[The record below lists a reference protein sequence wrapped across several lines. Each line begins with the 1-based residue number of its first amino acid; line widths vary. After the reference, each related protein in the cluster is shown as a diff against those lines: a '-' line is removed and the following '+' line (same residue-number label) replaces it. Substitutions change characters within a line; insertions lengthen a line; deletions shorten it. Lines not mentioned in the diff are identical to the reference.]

1 MASEQEVG
9 NIVYTVQIDVAKLIS
24 EQQKVNDRLD
34 KMNSQFEKT
43 GKTVDNTSKSFASL
57 TKIAGA
63 LTAALSVSAVAQYAD
78 AWTSLN
84 NKLANS
90 VRAGESLV
98 GVTERVFNITQAT
111 RSSLDATASLYAR
124 LERATREYGTS
135 AGDLAKLTTIINQGF
150 VVSGATAQEAENAII
165 QLSQGLASGALR
177 GEEFNSV
184 NEQGNRLIVALADSL
199 GVTTG
204 EMRSL
209 AAQGKL
215 TTDVVVNGLLSQG
228 NKIGSEFAQ
237 TTTTISQAL
246 QVAGNNITKFFGES
260 SSVKT
265 GVSIFNDVVITLSQN
280 IDVLS
285 GALTIAAGVMGS
297 RYVGALYLATKAKV
311 TDAAATINQ
320 QVQEYKAAKAVM
332 ASAQAEIANAQAIKA
347 SEQAKARAL
356 ATQSAVN
363 RQLGLNVSYQQE
375 YAVIQSKI
383 IAADNAE
390 AAAKTRLAAATTQA
404 SVATRT
410 YASAVSL
417 AKGALGLVGG
427 PAGAAM
433 LAGAAIFYYYQQAQ
447 QAKQESIAFADSLDA
462 VISKMKEMNST
473 QLGAEIAKAEISIIN
488 QKDAIV
494 DLQAEMDNLQQKK
507 AFIEQAANIRGA
519 ESVAEDYA
527 SIQRDIDIQAGK
539 VDAAETK
546 LSQTISKTGILR
558 AQLNGTLQ
566 SGIELLKRDGEE
578 AGIAAGMM
586 NHLGNSLDFA
596 SRAKDKFNSSSI
608 QIPVSKE
615 ADKFNSQLEQQNELL
630 SITDKRLRAVTKA
643 RMEAESRGGNVNQV
657 NTAGEL
663 AGKQYDLEKAE
674 SERGQTTKN
683 TAKAES
689 QAEQAEKKRVKTL
702 QALSNEIEVAALK
715 SKGLNREAAQLAAV
729 QELGTGAT
737 QAQIQQAK
745 QQAGQIF
752 DIQQQAADKKAAI
765 DADSAAKAKQQ
776 RDLDNAQ
783 LDRQLK
789 AGDVTF
795 EQSQQRR
802 AQIAADYSK
811 AIADT
816 NAKKAVS
823 PEAANRAQVD
833 PVTELANQNAEKL
846 ALMQT
851 YYQQEQA
858 ALVAARAANK
868 LTDDQYQQA
877 KLATDAQYLALM
889 NAQNAQYEKQRTD
902 ALWSILSQQGLGYDM
917 LTNAVDAF
925 AGNASN
931 ALTGLL
937 TGTMSAQD
945 ALRSLGN
952 TILNTVVNSLVQVGV
967 EALKNFIIT
976 QTLGAA
982 AQAAN
987 ATAAIAGASAA
998 LAAWTPAAIAASI
1011 ATGGVASGTGLTA
1024 YQSAQTAGLAM
1035 SVMGARK
1042 NGGPVS
1048 AGSMYRVGEGGAP
1061 ELLQSGGKNYMIPGD
1076 GGKVISNA
1084 DLQTGGSGGVIV
1096 YNNIQNYT
1104 SATVDSQ
1111 ATVNDDGS
1119 VNIQTIVA
1127 DISNGGPISQS
1138 ISRYH
1143 QAPRR
1148 AIQ

>member
-9 NIVYTVQIDVAKLIS
+9 NIVYTVQMDVAKLIS

-311 TDAAATINQ
+311 TDAAATVNQ

-375 YAVIQSKI
+375 YAAIQSKI

-519 ESVAEDYA
+519 EAVAEDYA
-527 SIQRDIDIQAGK
+527 SVQRDIDIQAGK

-630 SITDKRLRAVTKA
+630 SITDKKLRAVTKA

-702 QALSNEIEVAALK
+702 QDLSNEIEVAALK

-729 QELGTGAT
+729 QELGAGAT
-737 QAQIQQAK
+737 QAQIQQAQ

-811 AIADT
+811 AIAD
-816 NAKKAVS
+816 ASSQAVVT
-823 PEAANRAQVD
+823 PQQQLAGQVD
-833 PVTELANQNAEKL
+833 PVQQLANENAQKL
-846 ALMQT
+846 ALIKEYTAQRVIT
-851 YYQQEQA
+851 EEQG
-858 ALVAARAANK
+858 
-868 LTDDQYQQA
+868 
-877 KLATDAQYLALM
+877 LALM
-889 NAQNAQYEKQRTD
+889 NAANTEYEAQRT
-902 ALWSILSQQGLGYDM
+902 AAQWQLLSQQGLGYDM
-917 LTNAVDAF
+917 LTSAVDAF

-931 ALTGLL
+931 AITGLL
-937 TGTMSAQD
+937 TGTMSVSD
-945 ALRSLGN
+945 AMRSLGN
-952 TILNTVVNSLVQVGV
+952 TILNSVINSLVQVGV
-967 EALKNFIIT
+967 EALKNFIVGQT
-976 QTLGAA
+976 MGTAATAASVGQAAVVASAWAPAAAMTSLATLGANSVPA
-982 AQAAN
+982 A
-987 ATAAIAGASAA
+987 AAITSTVGLSSGLA
-998 LAAWTPAAIAASI
+998 LA
-1011 ATGGVASGTGLTA
+1011 G
-1024 YQSAQTAGLAM
+1024 M
-1035 SVMGARK
+1035 RK

-1048 AGSMYRVGEGGAP
+1048 AGSMYRVGEGGEP

-1076 GGKVISNA
+1076 GGKVISNS
-1084 DLQTGGSGGVIV
+1084 DLQTSGGS
-1096 YNNIQNYT
+1096 NIQVSVVFNDNT
-1104 SATVDSQ
+1104 SGSHAYDAQASQDGNNLTIQAFIMDMDNKGPMLSAIARNTTATPRAS
-1111 ATVNDDGS
+1111 
-1119 VNIQTIVA
+1119 
-1127 DISNGGPISQS
+1127 GG
-1138 ISRYH
+1138 
-1143 QAPRR
+1143 
-1148 AIQ
+1148 

>member
-9 NIVYTVQIDVAKLIS
+9 NIVYTVQMDVAKLIS

-34 KMNSQFEKT
+34 KMNGQFEKT

-311 TDAAATINQ
+311 TDAAATVNQ

-404 SVATRT
+404 SVATRS
-410 YASAVSL
+410 YASAMSL
-417 AKGALGLVGG
+417 AKGALGLIGG
-427 PAGAAM
+427 PAGFAM

-447 QAKQESIAFADSLDA
+447 QAKQESIAFADSLES

-473 QLGAEIAKAEISIIN
+473 QLAAEIAKAETSIIN

-527 SIQRDIDIQAGK
+527 SVQRDIDIQAGK

-608 QIPVSKE
+608 KIPVSKE

-702 QALSNEIEVAALK
+702 QDLSNEIEVAALK

-729 QELGTGAT
+729 QELGAGAT
-737 QAQIQQAK
+737 QAQIQQAQ

-811 AIADT
+811 AIA
-816 NAKKAVS
+816 NASSQAVVT
-823 PEAANRAQVD
+823 PQQQLAGQVD
-833 PVTELANQNAEKL
+833 PVQQLANENAQKL
-846 ALMQT
+846 ALIKEYTAQRVIT
-851 YYQQEQA
+851 EEQG
-858 ALVAARAANK
+858 
-868 LTDDQYQQA
+868 
-877 KLATDAQYLALM
+877 LALM
-889 NAQNAQYEKQRTD
+889 NAANTEYEAQRT
-902 ALWSILSQQGLGYDM
+902 AAQWQLLSQQGLGYDM
-917 LTNAVDAF
+917 LTSAVDAF

-931 ALTGLL
+931 AITGLL
-937 TGTMSAQD
+937 TGTMSVSD
-945 ALRSLGN
+945 AMRSLGS
-952 TILNTVVNSLVQVGV
+952 TILNSVINSLVQVGV
-967 EALKNFIIT
+967 EALKNFIVGQT
-976 QTLGAA
+976 MGTAATAASVGQAAVVASAWAPAAAMTSLATLGANSVPA
-982 AQAAN
+982 A
-987 ATAAIAGASAA
+987 AAITSTVGLSSGLA
-998 LAAWTPAAIAASI
+998 LA
-1011 ATGGVASGTGLTA
+1011 G
-1024 YQSAQTAGLAM
+1024 M
-1035 SVMGARK
+1035 RK

-1084 DLQTGGSGGVIV
+1084 DLQTGGSGGIIV

-1111 ATVNDDGS
+1111 ATVNEDGS

>member
-9 NIVYTVQIDVAKLIS
+9 NIVYTVQLDVAKLIS

-135 AGDLAKLTTIINQGF
+135 AGDLSKLTTIINQGF

-311 TDAAATINQ
+311 TDAAATVNQ

-375 YAVIQSKI
+375 YAAIQSKI

-494 DLQAEMDNLQQKK
+494 ELQAEMDNLQQKK

-519 ESVAEDYA
+519 EAVAEDYA
-527 SIQRDIDIQAGK
+527 SVQRDIDIQAGK

-630 SITDKRLRAVTKA
+630 SITDKRLRTVTKA
-643 RMEAESRGGNVNQV
+643 RMEAESRGGNANQV

-702 QALSNEIEVAALK
+702 QDLSNEIEVAALK

-729 QELGTGAT
+729 QELGAGAT

-811 AIADT
+811 AIAD
-816 NAKKAVS
+816 ASSQAVVT
-823 PEAANRAQVD
+823 PQQQLAGQVD
-833 PVTELANQNAEKL
+833 PVQQLANENAQKL
-846 ALMQT
+846 ALIKEYTAQRVIT
-851 YYQQEQA
+851 EEQG
-858 ALVAARAANK
+858 
-868 LTDDQYQQA
+868 
-877 KLATDAQYLALM
+877 LALM
-889 NAQNAQYEKQRTD
+889 NAANTEYEAQRT
-902 ALWSILSQQGLGYDM
+902 AAQWQLLSQQGLGYDM
-917 LTNAVDAF
+917 LTSAVDAF

-931 ALTGLL
+931 AITGLL
-937 TGTMSAQD
+937 TGTMSVSD
-945 ALRSLGN
+945 AMRSLGS
-952 TILNTVVNSLVQVGV
+952 TILNSVINSLVQVGV
-967 EALKNFIIT
+967 EALKNFIIGQT
-976 QTLGAA
+976 MGTAATAASVGQAAVVASAWAPAAAMTSLATLGANSVPA
-982 AQAAN
+982 A
-987 ATAAIAGASAA
+987 AAITSTVGLSSGLA
-998 LAAWTPAAIAASI
+998 LA
-1011 ATGGVASGTGLTA
+1011 G
-1024 YQSAQTAGLAM
+1024 M
-1035 SVMGARK
+1035 RK

>member
-9 NIVYTVQIDVAKLIS
+9 NIVYTVQLDVAKLIS

-135 AGDLAKLTTIINQGF
+135 AGDLSKLTTIINQGF

-265 GVSIFNDVVITLSQN
+265 GVSIFNDVVITLGQN

-311 TDAAATINQ
+311 TDAAATVNQ

-375 YAVIQSKI
+375 YAAIQSKI

-494 DLQAEMDNLQQKK
+494 ELQAEMDNLQQKK

-519 ESVAEDYA
+519 EAVAEDYA
-527 SIQRDIDIQAGK
+527 SVQRDIDIQAGK

-630 SITDKRLRAVTKA
+630 SITDKRLRTVTKA
-643 RMEAESRGGNVNQV
+643 RMEAESRGGNANQV

-702 QALSNEIEVAALK
+702 QDLSNEIEVAALK

-729 QELGTGAT
+729 QELGAGAT

-752 DIQQQAADKKAAI
+752 DIQQQTADKKAAI

-811 AIADT
+811 AIAD
-816 NAKKAVS
+816 ASSQAVVT
-823 PEAANRAQVD
+823 PQQQLAGQVD
-833 PVTELANQNAEKL
+833 PVQQLANENAQKL
-846 ALMQT
+846 ALIKEYTAQRVIT
-851 YYQQEQA
+851 EEQG
-858 ALVAARAANK
+858 
-868 LTDDQYQQA
+868 
-877 KLATDAQYLALM
+877 LALM
-889 NAQNAQYEKQRTD
+889 NAANTEYEAQRT
-902 ALWSILSQQGLGYDM
+902 AAQWQLLSQQGLGYDM
-917 LTNAVDAF
+917 LTSAVDAF

-931 ALTGLL
+931 AITGLL
-937 TGTMSAQD
+937 TGTMSVSD
-945 ALRSLGN
+945 AMRSLGS
-952 TILNTVVNSLVQVGV
+952 TILNSVINSLVQVGV
-967 EALKNFIIT
+967 EALKNFIIGQT
-976 QTLGAA
+976 MGTAATAASVGQAAVVASAWAPAAAMTSLATLGANSVPA
-982 AQAAN
+982 A
-987 ATAAIAGASAA
+987 AAITSTVGLSSGLA
-998 LAAWTPAAIAASI
+998 LA
-1011 ATGGVASGTGLTA
+1011 G
-1024 YQSAQTAGLAM
+1024 M
-1035 SVMGARK
+1035 RK

>member
-9 NIVYTVQIDVAKLIS
+9 NIVYTVQLDVAKLIS

-135 AGDLAKLTTIINQGF
+135 AGDLSKLTTIINQGF

-265 GVSIFNDVVITLSQN
+265 GVSIFNDVVITLGQN

-375 YAVIQSKI
+375 YAAIQSKI

-519 ESVAEDYA
+519 EAVAEDYA
-527 SIQRDIDIQAGK
+527 SVQRDIDIQAGK

-608 QIPVSKE
+608 QIALSKE

-657 NTAGEL
+657 NTAGDL

-674 SERGQTTKN
+674 SERGQTAKN

-702 QALSNEIEVAALK
+702 QDLSNEIEVAALK

-729 QELGTGAT
+729 QELGAGAT

-811 AIADT
+811 AIAD
-816 NAKKAVS
+816 ASSQAVVT
-823 PEAANRAQVD
+823 PQQQLAGQVD
-833 PVTELANQNAEKL
+833 PVQLLANENAQKL
-846 ALMQT
+846 ALIKEYTAQRVIT
-851 YYQQEQA
+851 EEQG
-858 ALVAARAANK
+858 
-868 LTDDQYQQA
+868 
-877 KLATDAQYLALM
+877 LALM
-889 NAQNAQYEKQRTD
+889 NAANTEYEAQRT
-902 ALWSILSQQGLGYDM
+902 AAQWQLLSQQGLGYDM
-917 LTNAVDAF
+917 LTSAVDAF

-931 ALTGLL
+931 AITGLL
-937 TGTMSAQD
+937 TGTMSVSD
-945 ALRSLGN
+945 AMRSLGS
-952 TILNTVVNSLVQVGV
+952 TILNSVINSLVQVGV
-967 EALKNFIIT
+967 EALKNFIIGQAMGT
-976 QTLGAA
+976 AASAASVGQAAVVASAWAPAAAMTSLATLGANSVPA
-982 AQAAN
+982 A
-987 ATAAIAGASAA
+987 AAITSTVGLSSGLA
-998 LAAWTPAAIAASI
+998 LA
-1011 ATGGVASGTGLTA
+1011 G
-1024 YQSAQTAGLAM
+1024 M
-1035 SVMGARK
+1035 RK

-1076 GGKVISNA
+1076 GGKVISNS

>member
-9 NIVYTVQIDVAKLIS
+9 NIVYTVQLDVAKLIS

-135 AGDLAKLTTIINQGF
+135 AGDLSKLTTIINQGF

-265 GVSIFNDVVITLSQN
+265 GVSIFNDVVITLGQN

-375 YAVIQSKI
+375 YAAIQSKI

-519 ESVAEDYA
+519 EAVAEDYA
-527 SIQRDIDIQAGK
+527 SVQRDIDIQAGK

-608 QIPVSKE
+608 QIALSKE

-657 NTAGEL
+657 NTAGDL

-674 SERGQTTKN
+674 SERGQTAKN

-702 QALSNEIEVAALK
+702 QDLSNEIEVAALK

-729 QELGTGAT
+729 QELGAGAT

-752 DIQQQAADKKAAI
+752 DIQQQTADKKAAI

-811 AIADT
+811 AIAD
-816 NAKKAVS
+816 ASSQAVVT
-823 PEAANRAQVD
+823 PQQQLAGQVD
-833 PVTELANQNAEKL
+833 PVQQLANENAQKL
-846 ALMQT
+846 ALIKEYTAQRVIT
-851 YYQQEQA
+851 EEQG
-858 ALVAARAANK
+858 
-868 LTDDQYQQA
+868 
-877 KLATDAQYLALM
+877 LALM
-889 NAQNAQYEKQRTD
+889 NAANTEYEAQRT
-902 ALWSILSQQGLGYDM
+902 AAQWQLLSQQGLGYDM
-917 LTNAVDAF
+917 LTSAVDAF

-931 ALTGLL
+931 AITGLL
-937 TGTMSAQD
+937 TGTMSVSD
-945 ALRSLGN
+945 AMRSLGS
-952 TILNTVVNSLVQVGV
+952 TILNSVINSLVQVGV
-967 EALKNFIIT
+967 EALKNFIIGQAMGT
-976 QTLGAA
+976 AASAASVGQAAVVASAWAPAAAMTSLATLGANSVPA
-982 AQAAN
+982 A
-987 ATAAIAGASAA
+987 AAITSTVGLSSGLA
-998 LAAWTPAAIAASI
+998 LA
-1011 ATGGVASGTGLTA
+1011 G
-1024 YQSAQTAGLAM
+1024 M
-1035 SVMGARK
+1035 RK

-1076 GGKVISNA
+1076 GGKVISNS

>member
-9 NIVYTVQIDVAKLIS
+9 NIVYTVQLDVAKLIS

-135 AGDLAKLTTIINQGF
+135 AGDLSKLTTIINQGF

-265 GVSIFNDVVITLSQN
+265 GVSIFNDVVITLGQN

-375 YAVIQSKI
+375 YAAIQSKI

-494 DLQAEMDNLQQKK
+494 ELQAEMDNLQQKK

-519 ESVAEDYA
+519 EAVAEDYA
-527 SIQRDIDIQAGK
+527 SVQRDIDIQAGK

-608 QIPVSKE
+608 QIALSKE

-657 NTAGEL
+657 NTAGDL

-674 SERGQTTKN
+674 SERGQTAKN

-702 QALSNEIEVAALK
+702 QDLSNEIEVAALK

-729 QELGTGAT
+729 QELGAGAT

-811 AIADT
+811 AIAD
-816 NAKKAVS
+816 ASSQAVVT
-823 PEAANRAQVD
+823 PQQQLAGQVD
-833 PVTELANQNAEKL
+833 PVQQLANENAQKL
-846 ALMQT
+846 ALIKEYTAQRVIT
-851 YYQQEQA
+851 EEQG
-858 ALVAARAANK
+858 
-868 LTDDQYQQA
+868 
-877 KLATDAQYLALM
+877 LALM
-889 NAQNAQYEKQRTD
+889 NAANTEYEAQRT
-902 ALWSILSQQGLGYDM
+902 AAQWQLLSQQGLGYDM
-917 LTNAVDAF
+917 LTSAVDAF

-931 ALTGLL
+931 AITGLL
-937 TGTMSAQD
+937 TGTMSVSD
-945 ALRSLGN
+945 AMRSLGS
-952 TILNTVVNSLVQVGV
+952 TILNSVINSLVQVGV
-967 EALKNFIIT
+967 EALKNFIIGQAMGT
-976 QTLGAA
+976 AASAASVGQAAVVASAWAPAAAMTSLATLGANSVPA
-982 AQAAN
+982 A
-987 ATAAIAGASAA
+987 AAITSTVGLSSGLA
-998 LAAWTPAAIAASI
+998 LA
-1011 ATGGVASGTGLTA
+1011 G
-1024 YQSAQTAGLAM
+1024 M
-1035 SVMGARK
+1035 RK

-1076 GGKVISNA
+1076 GGKVISNS

>member
-9 NIVYTVQIDVAKLIS
+9 NIVYTVQMDVAKLIS

-135 AGDLAKLTTIINQGF
+135 AGDLSKLTTIINQGF

-265 GVSIFNDVVITLSQN
+265 GVSIFNDVVITLGQN

-311 TDAAATINQ
+311 TDAAATVNQ

-375 YAVIQSKI
+375 YAAIQSKI

-519 ESVAEDYA
+519 EAVAEDYA
-527 SIQRDIDIQAGK
+527 SVQRDIDIQAGK

-630 SITDKRLRAVTKA
+630 SITDKRLRTVTKA
-643 RMEAESRGGNVNQV
+643 RMEAESRGGNANQV

-702 QALSNEIEVAALK
+702 QDLSNEIEVAALK

-729 QELGTGAT
+729 QELGAGAT

-811 AIADT
+811 AIAD
-816 NAKKAVS
+816 ASSQAVVT
-823 PEAANRAQVD
+823 PQQQLAGQVD
-833 PVTELANQNAEKL
+833 PVQQLANENAQKL
-846 ALMQT
+846 ALIKEYTAQRVIT
-851 YYQQEQA
+851 EEQG
-858 ALVAARAANK
+858 
-868 LTDDQYQQA
+868 
-877 KLATDAQYLALM
+877 LALM
-889 NAQNAQYEKQRTD
+889 NAANTEYEAQRT
-902 ALWSILSQQGLGYDM
+902 AAQWQLLSQQGLGYDM
-917 LTNAVDAF
+917 LTSAVDAF

-931 ALTGLL
+931 AITGLL
-937 TGTMSAQD
+937 TGTMSVSD
-945 ALRSLGN
+945 AMRSLGS
-952 TILNTVVNSLVQVGV
+952 TILNSVINSLVQVGV
-967 EALKNFIIT
+967 EALKNFIIGQT
-976 QTLGAA
+976 MGTAATAASVGQAAVVASAWAPAAAMTSLATLGANSVPA
-982 AQAAN
+982 A
-987 ATAAIAGASAA
+987 AAITSTVGLSSGLA
-998 LAAWTPAAIAASI
+998 LA
-1011 ATGGVASGTGLTA
+1011 G
-1024 YQSAQTAGLAM
+1024 M
-1035 SVMGARK
+1035 RK

>member
-9 NIVYTVQIDVAKLIS
+9 NIVYTVQMDVAKLIS

-34 KMNSQFEKT
+34 KMSSQFEKT

-311 TDAAATINQ
+311 TDAAATVNQ

-356 ATQSAVN
+356 ATQSAIN

-375 YAVIQSKI
+375 YAAIQSKI

-507 AFIEQAANIRGA
+507 TFIEQAANIRGA
-519 ESVAEDYA
+519 EAVAEDYA
-527 SIQRDIDIQAGK
+527 SVQRDIDIQAGK

-657 NTAGEL
+657 NTAGDL

-702 QALSNEIEVAALK
+702 QDLSNEIEVAALK

-729 QELGTGAT
+729 QELGAGAT
-737 QAQIQQAK
+737 QAQIQQAQ

-811 AIADT
+811 AIA
-816 NAKKAVS
+816 NASSQAVVT
-823 PEAANRAQVD
+823 PQQQLAGQVD
-833 PVTELANQNAEKL
+833 PVQQLANENAQKL
-846 ALMQT
+846 ALIKEYTAQRVIT
-851 YYQQEQA
+851 EEQG
-858 ALVAARAANK
+858 
-868 LTDDQYQQA
+868 
-877 KLATDAQYLALM
+877 LALM
-889 NAQNAQYEKQRTD
+889 NAANTEYEAQRT
-902 ALWSILSQQGLGYDM
+902 AAQWQLLSQQGLGYDM
-917 LTNAVDAF
+917 LTSAVDAF

-931 ALTGLL
+931 AITGLL
-937 TGTMSAQD
+937 TGTMSVSD
-945 ALRSLGN
+945 AMRSLGS
-952 TILNTVVNSLVQVGV
+952 TILNSVINSLVQVGV
-967 EALKNFIIT
+967 EALKNFIIGQT
-976 QTLGAA
+976 MGTAATAASVGQAAVVASAWAPAAAMTSLATLGANSVPA
-982 AQAAN
+982 A
-987 ATAAIAGASAA
+987 AAITSTVGLSSGLA
-998 LAAWTPAAIAASI
+998 LA
-1011 ATGGVASGTGLTA
+1011 G
-1024 YQSAQTAGLAM
+1024 M
-1035 SVMGARK
+1035 RK

-1076 GGKVISNA
+1076 GGKVISNS
-1084 DLQTGGSGGVIV
+1084 DLQTSGGS
-1096 YNNIQNYT
+1096 NIQVSVVFNDNT
-1104 SATVDSQ
+1104 SGSHAYDAQASQDGNNLTIQAFIMDMDNKGPMLSAIARNTTATPRAS
-1111 ATVNDDGS
+1111 
-1119 VNIQTIVA
+1119 
-1127 DISNGGPISQS
+1127 GG
-1138 ISRYH
+1138 
-1143 QAPRR
+1143 
-1148 AIQ
+1148 

>member
-9 NIVYTVQIDVAKLIS
+9 NIVYTVQMDVAKLIS

-199 GVTTG
+199 GFTTG

-311 TDAAATINQ
+311 TDAAATVNQ

-375 YAVIQSKI
+375 YAAIQSKI

-417 AKGALGLVGG
+417 AKGTLGLVGG

-519 ESVAEDYA
+519 EAVAEDYA
-527 SIQRDIDIQAGK
+527 SVQRDIDIQAGK

-630 SITDKRLRAVTKA
+630 SITDKKLRAVTKA

-702 QALSNEIEVAALK
+702 QDLSNEIEVAALK

-729 QELGTGAT
+729 QELGAGAT
-737 QAQIQQAK
+737 QAQIQQAQ

-811 AIADT
+811 AIAD
-816 NAKKAVS
+816 ASSQAVVT
-823 PEAANRAQVD
+823 PQQQLAGQVD
-833 PVTELANQNAEKL
+833 PVQQLANENAQKL
-846 ALMQT
+846 ALIKEYTAQRVIT
-851 YYQQEQA
+851 EEQG
-858 ALVAARAANK
+858 
-868 LTDDQYQQA
+868 
-877 KLATDAQYLALM
+877 LALM
-889 NAQNAQYEKQRTD
+889 NAANTEYEAQRT
-902 ALWSILSQQGLGYDM
+902 AAQWQLLSQQGLGYDM
-917 LTNAVDAF
+917 LTSAVDAF

-931 ALTGLL
+931 AITGLL
-937 TGTMSAQD
+937 TGTMSVSD
-945 ALRSLGN
+945 AMRSLGN
-952 TILNTVVNSLVQVGV
+952 TILNSVINSLVQVGV
-967 EALKNFIIT
+967 EALKNFIVGQT
-976 QTLGAA
+976 MGTAATAASVGQAAVVASAWAPAAAMTSLATLGANSVPA
-982 AQAAN
+982 A
-987 ATAAIAGASAA
+987 AAITSTVGLSSGLA
-998 LAAWTPAAIAASI
+998 LA
-1011 ATGGVASGTGLTA
+1011 G
-1024 YQSAQTAGLAM
+1024 M
-1035 SVMGARK
+1035 RK

-1084 DLQTGGSGGVIV
+1084 DLQTGGGGNIQVSVVFNDYTSGSHSFDAQTSQDGNNLTIQAFITDMDQKGPMLSAIARNTTATPRASGG
-1096 YNNIQNYT
+1096 
-1104 SATVDSQ
+1104 
-1111 ATVNDDGS
+1111 
-1119 VNIQTIVA
+1119 
-1127 DISNGGPISQS
+1127 
-1138 ISRYH
+1138 
-1143 QAPRR
+1143 
-1148 AIQ
+1148 

>member
-9 NIVYTVQIDVAKLIS
+9 NIVYTVQMDVAKLIS

-297 RYVGALYLATKAKV
+297 RYVGALYLATRAKV
-311 TDAAATINQ
+311 TDAAATVNQ

-375 YAVIQSKI
+375 YAAIQSKI

-519 ESVAEDYA
+519 EAVAEDYA
-527 SIQRDIDIQAGK
+527 SVQRDIDIQAGK

-558 AQLNGTLQ
+558 AQLNGKLQ

-630 SITDKRLRAVTKA
+630 SITNKRLRAVTKA

-663 AGKQYDLEKAE
+663 AGKQYNLEKAE

-702 QALSNEIEVAALK
+702 QDLSNEIEVAALK

-729 QELGTGAT
+729 QELGAGAT
-737 QAQIQQAK
+737 QAQIQQAQ

-811 AIADT
+811 AIA
-816 NAKKAVS
+816 NASSQAVVT
-823 PEAANRAQVD
+823 PQQQLAGQVD
-833 PVTELANQNAEKL
+833 PVQQLANENAQKL
-846 ALMQT
+846 ALIKEYTAQRVIT
-851 YYQQEQA
+851 EEQG
-858 ALVAARAANK
+858 
-868 LTDDQYQQA
+868 
-877 KLATDAQYLALM
+877 LALM
-889 NAQNAQYEKQRTD
+889 NAANTEYEAQRT
-902 ALWSILSQQGLGYDM
+902 AAQWQLLSQQGLGYDM
-917 LTNAVDAF
+917 LTSAVDAF

-931 ALTGLL
+931 AITGLL
-937 TGTMSAQD
+937 TGTMSVSD
-945 ALRSLGN
+945 AMRSLGS
-952 TILNTVVNSLVQVGV
+952 TILNSVINSLVQVGV
-967 EALKNFIIT
+967 EALKNFIIGQT
-976 QTLGAA
+976 MGTAASAASVGQAAVVASAWAPAAAMTSLATLGANSVPA
-982 AQAAN
+982 A
-987 ATAAIAGASAA
+987 AAITSTVGLSSGLA
-998 LAAWTPAAIAASI
+998 LA
-1011 ATGGVASGTGLTA
+1011 G
-1024 YQSAQTAGLAM
+1024 M
-1035 SVMGARK
+1035 RK

-1048 AGSMYRVGEGGAP
+1048 AGSMYRVGEGGEP

-1084 DLQTGGSGGVIV
+1084 DLQTGGGG
-1096 YNNIQNYT
+1096 NIQVSVVFNDYT
-1104 SATVDSQ
+1104 SGSHSFDAQTSQDGNNLTIQAFVMDMDNKGPMQQAITRNTTATSR
-1111 ATVNDDGS
+1111 AT
-1119 VNIQTIVA
+1119 
-1127 DISNGGPISQS
+1127 GG
-1138 ISRYH
+1138 
-1143 QAPRR
+1143 
-1148 AIQ
+1148 

>member
-9 NIVYTVQIDVAKLIS
+9 NIVYTVQMDVAKLIS

-297 RYVGALYLATKAKV
+297 RYVGALYLATRAKV
-311 TDAAATINQ
+311 TDAAATVNQ

-332 ASAQAEIANAQAIKA
+332 ASAQAEIANAQVIKA

-375 YAVIQSKI
+375 YAAIQSKI

-404 SVATRT
+404 SVATRS
-410 YASAVSL
+410 YASAMSL
-417 AKGALGLVGG
+417 AKGALGLIGG
-427 PAGAAM
+427 PAGFAM

-519 ESVAEDYA
+519 EAVAEDYA
-527 SIQRDIDIQAGK
+527 SVQRDIDIQAGK

-630 SITDKRLRAVTKA
+630 SITNKRLRAVTKA

-702 QALSNEIEVAALK
+702 QDLSNEIEVAALK

-729 QELGTGAT
+729 QELGAGAT

-802 AQIAADYSK
+802 AQITADYSK
-811 AIADT
+811 AIAD
-816 NAKKAVS
+816 ASSQAVVT
-823 PEAANRAQVD
+823 PQQQLAGQVD
-833 PVTELANQNAEKL
+833 PVQQLANENAQKL
-846 ALMQT
+846 ALIKEYTAQRVIT
-851 YYQQEQA
+851 EEQG
-858 ALVAARAANK
+858 
-868 LTDDQYQQA
+868 
-877 KLATDAQYLALM
+877 LALM
-889 NAQNAQYEKQRTD
+889 NAANTEYEAQRT
-902 ALWSILSQQGLGYDM
+902 AAQWQLLSQQGLGYDM
-917 LTNAVDAF
+917 LTSAVDAF

-931 ALTGLL
+931 AITGLL
-937 TGTMSAQD
+937 TGTMSVSD
-945 ALRSLGN
+945 AMRSLGS
-952 TILNTVVNSLVQVGV
+952 TILNSVINSLVQVGV
-967 EALKNFIIT
+967 EALKNFIIGQT
-976 QTLGAA
+976 MGTAASAASVGQAAVVASAWAPAAAMTSLATLGANSVPA
-982 AQAAN
+982 A
-987 ATAAIAGASAA
+987 AAITSTVGLSSGLA
-998 LAAWTPAAIAASI
+998 LA
-1011 ATGGVASGTGLTA
+1011 G
-1024 YQSAQTAGLAM
+1024 M
-1035 SVMGARK
+1035 RK

-1084 DLQTGGSGGVIV
+1084 DLQTGGGG
-1096 YNNIQNYT
+1096 NIQVSVVFNDYT
-1104 SATVDSQ
+1104 SGSHAYDAQTSQDGNNLTIQAFVMDMDNKGPMHSAITRNTTANSRAT
-1111 ATVNDDGS
+1111 
-1119 VNIQTIVA
+1119 
-1127 DISNGGPISQS
+1127 GG
-1138 ISRYH
+1138 
-1143 QAPRR
+1143 
-1148 AIQ
+1148 

>member
-9 NIVYTVQIDVAKLIS
+9 NIVYTVQMDVAKLIS

-90 VRAGESLV
+90 VRAGENLV

-311 TDAAATINQ
+311 TDAAATVNQ

-375 YAVIQSKI
+375 YAAIQSKI

-519 ESVAEDYA
+519 EAVAEDYA
-527 SIQRDIDIQAGK
+527 SVQRDIDIQAGK

-630 SITDKRLRAVTKA
+630 SITNKRLRAVTKA

-702 QALSNEIEVAALK
+702 QDLSNEIEVAALK

-729 QELGTGAT
+729 QELGAGAT

-795 EQSQQRR
+795 QQSQQRR

-811 AIADT
+811 AIADASSQSVVT
-816 NAKKAVS
+816 PQQQLAG
-823 PEAANRAQVD
+823 QVD
-833 PVTELANQNAEKL
+833 PVQQLANENAQKL
-846 ALMQT
+846 ALIKEYTAQRVIT
-851 YYQQEQA
+851 EEQG
-858 ALVAARAANK
+858 
-868 LTDDQYQQA
+868 
-877 KLATDAQYLALM
+877 LALM
-889 NAQNAQYEKQRTD
+889 NAANTEYEAQRT
-902 ALWSILSQQGLGYDM
+902 AAQWQLLSQQGLGYDM
-917 LTNAVDAF
+917 LTSAVDAF

-931 ALTGLL
+931 AITGLL
-937 TGTMSAQD
+937 TGTMSVSD
-945 ALRSLGN
+945 AMRSLGS
-952 TILNTVVNSLVQVGV
+952 TILNSVINSLVQVGV
-967 EALKNFIIT
+967 EALKNFIVGQT
-976 QTLGAA
+976 MGTAATAASVGQAAVVASAWAPAAAMTSLATLGANSVPA
-982 AQAAN
+982 A
-987 ATAAIAGASAA
+987 AAITSTVGLSSGLA
-998 LAAWTPAAIAASI
+998 LA
-1011 ATGGVASGTGLTA
+1011 G
-1024 YQSAQTAGLAM
+1024 M
-1035 SVMGARK
+1035 RK

-1061 ELLQSGGKNYMIPGD
+1061 ELLQSGGKNYMIPGE

-1084 DLQTGGSGGVIV
+1084 DLQTGGGGNIQVSVVFNDYTSGSHSFDAQTSQDGNNLTIQAFITDMDQKGPMLSAIARNTTATPRASGG
-1096 YNNIQNYT
+1096 
-1104 SATVDSQ
+1104 
-1111 ATVNDDGS
+1111 
-1119 VNIQTIVA
+1119 
-1127 DISNGGPISQS
+1127 
-1138 ISRYH
+1138 
-1143 QAPRR
+1143 
-1148 AIQ
+1148 

>member
-9 NIVYTVQIDVAKLIS
+9 NIVYTVQMDVAKLIS

-90 VRAGESLV
+90 VRAGENLV

-311 TDAAATINQ
+311 TDAAATVNQ

-375 YAVIQSKI
+375 YAAIQSKI

-417 AKGALGLVGG
+417 VKGVLGLIGG
-427 PAGAAM
+427 PAGFAM

-447 QAKQESIAFADSLDA
+447 QAKQESIAFADSLDS

-473 QLGAEIAKAEISIIN
+473 QLAAEIAKAETSIIN

-657 NTAGEL
+657 NTAGDL

-702 QALSNEIEVAALK
+702 QDLSNEIEVAALK

-729 QELGTGAT
+729 QELGAGAT
-737 QAQIQQAK
+737 QAQIQQAQ

-811 AIADT
+811 AIAD
-816 NAKKAVS
+816 ASSQAVVT
-823 PEAANRAQVD
+823 PQQQLAGQVD
-833 PVTELANQNAEKL
+833 PVQQLANENAQKL
-846 ALMQT
+846 ALIKEYTAQRVIT
-851 YYQQEQA
+851 EEQG
-858 ALVAARAANK
+858 
-868 LTDDQYQQA
+868 
-877 KLATDAQYLALM
+877 LALM
-889 NAQNAQYEKQRTD
+889 NAANTEYEAQRT
-902 ALWSILSQQGLGYDM
+902 AAQWQLLSQQGLGYDM
-917 LTNAVDAF
+917 LTSAVDAF

-931 ALTGLL
+931 AITGLL
-937 TGTMSAQD
+937 TGTMSVSD
-945 ALRSLGN
+945 AMRSLGS
-952 TILNTVVNSLVQVGV
+952 TILNSVINSLVQVGV
-967 EALKNFIIT
+967 EALKNFIVGQT
-976 QTLGAA
+976 MGTAATAASVGQAAVVASAWAPAAAMTSLATLGANSVPA
-982 AQAAN
+982 A
-987 ATAAIAGASAA
+987 AAITSTVGLSSGLA
-998 LAAWTPAAIAASI
+998 LA
-1011 ATGGVASGTGLTA
+1011 G
-1024 YQSAQTAGLAM
+1024 M
-1035 SVMGARK
+1035 RK

-1048 AGSMYRVGEGGAP
+1048 AGSMYRVGEGGEP

-1084 DLQTGGSGGVIV
+1084 DLQTSGGS
-1096 YNNIQNYT
+1096 NIQVSVVFNDNT
-1104 SATVDSQ
+1104 SGSHAYDAQASQDGNNLTIQAFIMDMDNKGPMLSAIARNTTATPRAS
-1111 ATVNDDGS
+1111 
-1119 VNIQTIVA
+1119 
-1127 DISNGGPISQS
+1127 GG
-1138 ISRYH
+1138 
-1143 QAPRR
+1143 
-1148 AIQ
+1148 

>member
-9 NIVYTVQIDVAKLIS
+9 NIVYTVQMDVAKLIS

-285 GALTIAAGVMGS
+285 GALIIAAGVMGS

-311 TDAAATINQ
+311 TDAAATVNQ

-375 YAVIQSKI
+375 YAAIQSKI

-404 SVATRT
+404 SVATRS
-410 YASAVSL
+410 YASAMSL
-417 AKGALGLVGG
+417 AKGALGLIGG
-427 PAGAAM
+427 PAGFAM

-447 QAKQESIAFADSLDA
+447 QAKQESIAFADSLDS

-657 NTAGEL
+657 NTAGDL

-702 QALSNEIEVAALK
+702 QDLSNEIEVAALK

-729 QELGTGAT
+729 QELGAGAT

-811 AIADT
+811 AIAD
-816 NAKKAVS
+816 ASSQAVVT
-823 PEAANRAQVD
+823 PQQQLAGQVD
-833 PVTELANQNAEKL
+833 PVQQLANENAQKL
-846 ALMQT
+846 ALIKEYTAQRVIT
-851 YYQQEQA
+851 EEQG
-858 ALVAARAANK
+858 
-868 LTDDQYQQA
+868 
-877 KLATDAQYLALM
+877 LALM
-889 NAQNAQYEKQRTD
+889 NAANTEYEAQRT
-902 ALWSILSQQGLGYDM
+902 AAQWQLLSQQGLGYDM
-917 LTNAVDAF
+917 LTSAVDAF

-931 ALTGLL
+931 AITGLL
-937 TGTMSAQD
+937 TGTMSVSD
-945 ALRSLGN
+945 AMRSLGS
-952 TILNTVVNSLVQVGV
+952 TILNSVINSLVQVGV
-967 EALKNFIIT
+967 EALKNFIIG
-976 QTLGAA
+976 QTMGAA
-982 AQAAN
+982 AVAAGVGQA
-987 ATAAIAGASAA
+987 AA
-998 LAAWTPAAIAASI
+998 LASAWAAPAALASLASFGANAAPAAAGITSTMGIA
-1011 ATGGVASGTGLTA
+1011 
-1024 YQSAQTAGLAM
+1024 QGLALA
-1035 SVMGARK
+1035 GARK

-1084 DLQTGGSGGVIV
+1084 DLQTSGGG
-1096 YNNIQNYT
+1096 NIQVSVVFNDYT
-1104 SATVDSQ
+1104 SGSHSYDAQTSQDGNSLTIQAFILDMDQKGPMQQAITRNTTATSR
-1111 ATVNDDGS
+1111 AT
-1119 VNIQTIVA
+1119 
-1127 DISNGGPISQS
+1127 GG
-1138 ISRYH
+1138 
-1143 QAPRR
+1143 
-1148 AIQ
+1148 

>member
-9 NIVYTVQIDVAKLIS
+9 NIVYTVQMDVAKLIS

-204 EMRSL
+204 EMRGL

-311 TDAAATINQ
+311 TDAAATVNQ

-375 YAVIQSKI
+375 YAAIQSKI

-689 QAEQAEKKRVKTL
+689 QAEQAEKRRVKTL
-702 QALSNEIEVAALK
+702 QDLSNEIEVAALK

-729 QELGTGAT
+729 QELGAGAT
-737 QAQIQQAK
+737 QAQIQQAQ

-752 DIQQQAADKKAAI
+752 DIQQQAADKKASQ

-811 AIADT
+811 AIA
-816 NAKKAVS
+816 NASSQAVVT
-823 PEAANRAQVD
+823 PQQQLAGQVD
-833 PVTELANQNAEKL
+833 PVQQLANENAQKL
-846 ALMQT
+846 ALIKEYTAQRVIT
-851 YYQQEQA
+851 EEQG
-858 ALVAARAANK
+858 
-868 LTDDQYQQA
+868 
-877 KLATDAQYLALM
+877 LALM
-889 NAQNAQYEKQRTD
+889 NAANTEYEAQRT
-902 ALWSILSQQGLGYDM
+902 AAQWQLLSQQGLGYDM
-917 LTNAVDAF
+917 LTSAVDAF

-931 ALTGLL
+931 AITGLL
-937 TGTMSAQD
+937 TGTMSVSD
-945 ALRSLGN
+945 AMRSLGS
-952 TILNTVVNSLVQVGV
+952 TILNSVINSLVQVGV
-967 EALKNFIIT
+967 EALKNFIVGQT
-976 QTLGAA
+976 MGTAATAASVGQAAVVASAWAPAAAMTSLATLGANSVPA
-982 AQAAN
+982 A
-987 ATAAIAGASAA
+987 AAITSTVGLSSGLA
-998 LAAWTPAAIAASI
+998 LA
-1011 ATGGVASGTGLTA
+1011 G
-1024 YQSAQTAGLAM
+1024 M
-1035 SVMGARK
+1035 RK

-1084 DLQTGGSGGVIV
+1084 DLQTGGGSNIQVSVVFNDNTSGSHAYDAQASQDGNNLTIQAFIMDMDNKGPMLSAIARNTTATPRASGG
-1096 YNNIQNYT
+1096 
-1104 SATVDSQ
+1104 
-1111 ATVNDDGS
+1111 
-1119 VNIQTIVA
+1119 
-1127 DISNGGPISQS
+1127 
-1138 ISRYH
+1138 
-1143 QAPRR
+1143 
-1148 AIQ
+1148 

>member
-9 NIVYTVQIDVAKLIS
+9 NIVYTVQLDVAKLIS

-135 AGDLAKLTTIINQGF
+135 AGDLSKLTTIINQGF

-311 TDAAATINQ
+311 TDAAATVNQ

-375 YAVIQSKI
+375 YAAIQSKI

-494 DLQAEMDNLQQKK
+494 ELQAEMDNLQQKK

-519 ESVAEDYA
+519 EAVAEDYA
-527 SIQRDIDIQAGK
+527 SVQRDIDIQAGK

-630 SITDKRLRAVTKA
+630 SITDKRLRTVTKA
-643 RMEAESRGGNVNQV
+643 RMEAESRGGNANQV

-702 QALSNEIEVAALK
+702 QDLSNEIEVAALK

-729 QELGTGAT
+729 QELGAGAT

-752 DIQQQAADKKAAI
+752 DIQQQTADKKAAI

-811 AIADT
+811 AIAD
-816 NAKKAVS
+816 ASSQAVVT
-823 PEAANRAQVD
+823 PQQQLAGQVD
-833 PVTELANQNAEKL
+833 PVQQLANENAQKL
-846 ALMQT
+846 ALIKEYTAQRVIT
-851 YYQQEQA
+851 EEQG
-858 ALVAARAANK
+858 
-868 LTDDQYQQA
+868 
-877 KLATDAQYLALM
+877 LALM
-889 NAQNAQYEKQRTD
+889 NAANTEYEAQRT
-902 ALWSILSQQGLGYDM
+902 AAQWQLLSQQGLGYDM
-917 LTNAVDAF
+917 LTSAVDAF

-931 ALTGLL
+931 AITGLL
-937 TGTMSAQD
+937 TGTMSVSD
-945 ALRSLGN
+945 AMRSLGS
-952 TILNTVVNSLVQVGV
+952 TILNSVINSLVQVGV
-967 EALKNFIIT
+967 EALKNFIIGQT
-976 QTLGAA
+976 MGTAATAASVGQAAVVASAWAPAAAMTSLATLGANSVPA
-982 AQAAN
+982 A
-987 ATAAIAGASAA
+987 AAITSTVGLSSGLA
-998 LAAWTPAAIAASI
+998 LA
-1011 ATGGVASGTGLTA
+1011 G
-1024 YQSAQTAGLAM
+1024 M
-1035 SVMGARK
+1035 RK

>member
-9 NIVYTVQIDVAKLIS
+9 NIVYTVQMDVAKLIS

-311 TDAAATINQ
+311 TNAAATVNQ
-320 QVQEYKAAKAVM
+320 QAQEYKAAKAVM
-332 ASAQAEIANAQAIKA
+332 ASAQSEIANAQAIKA

-375 YAVIQSKI
+375 YAAIQSKI

-519 ESVAEDYA
+519 EAVAEDYA
-527 SIQRDIDIQAGK
+527 SVQRDIDIQAGK

-702 QALSNEIEVAALK
+702 QDLSNEIEVAALK

-729 QELGTGAT
+729 QELGAGAT
-737 QAQIQQAK
+737 QAQIQQAQ

-811 AIADT
+811 AIAD
-816 NAKKAVS
+816 ASSQAVVT
-823 PEAANRAQVD
+823 PQQQLAGQVD
-833 PVTELANQNAEKL
+833 PVQQLANENAQKL
-846 ALMQT
+846 ALIKKYTAQRVIT
-851 YYQQEQA
+851 EEQG
-858 ALVAARAANK
+858 
-868 LTDDQYQQA
+868 
-877 KLATDAQYLALM
+877 LALM
-889 NAQNAQYEKQRTD
+889 NAANTEYEAQRT
-902 ALWSILSQQGLGYDM
+902 AAQWQLLSQQGLGYDM
-917 LTNAVDAF
+917 LTSAVDAF

-931 ALTGLL
+931 AITGLL
-937 TGTMSAQD
+937 TGTMSVSD
-945 ALRSLGN
+945 AMRSLGS
-952 TILNTVVNSLVQVGV
+952 TILNSVINSLVQVGV
-967 EALKNFIIT
+967 EALKNFIVGQT
-976 QTLGAA
+976 MGDAAAAASVGQAAVVASAWAPAAAMTSLATLGANSVPA
-982 AQAAN
+982 A
-987 ATAAIAGASAA
+987 AAITSTVGLSSGLA
-998 LAAWTPAAIAASI
+998 LA
-1011 ATGGVASGTGLTA
+1011 G
-1024 YQSAQTAGLAM
+1024 M
-1035 SVMGARK
+1035 RK

-1076 GGKVISNA
+1076 GGKVISNS

>member
-9 NIVYTVQIDVAKLIS
+9 NIVYTVQLDVAKLIS

-135 AGDLAKLTTIINQGF
+135 AGDLSKLTTIINQGF

-375 YAVIQSKI
+375 YAAIQSKI

-519 ESVAEDYA
+519 EAVAEDYA
-527 SIQRDIDIQAGK
+527 SVQRDIDIQAGK

-608 QIPVSKE
+608 QIALSKE

-657 NTAGEL
+657 NTAGDL

-674 SERGQTTKN
+674 SERGQTAKN

-702 QALSNEIEVAALK
+702 QDLSNEIEVAALK

-729 QELGTGAT
+729 QELGAGAT

-811 AIADT
+811 AIAD
-816 NAKKAVS
+816 ASSQAVVT
-823 PEAANRAQVD
+823 PQQQLAGQVD
-833 PVTELANQNAEKL
+833 PVQLLANENAQKL
-846 ALMQT
+846 ALIKEYTAQRVIT
-851 YYQQEQA
+851 EEQG
-858 ALVAARAANK
+858 
-868 LTDDQYQQA
+868 
-877 KLATDAQYLALM
+877 LALM
-889 NAQNAQYEKQRTD
+889 NAANTEYEAQRT
-902 ALWSILSQQGLGYDM
+902 AAQWQLLSQQGLGYDM
-917 LTNAVDAF
+917 LTSAVDAF

-931 ALTGLL
+931 AITGLL
-937 TGTMSAQD
+937 TGTMSVSD
-945 ALRSLGN
+945 AMRSLGS
-952 TILNTVVNSLVQVGV
+952 TILNSVINSLVQVGV
-967 EALKNFIIT
+967 EALKNFIIGQAMGT
-976 QTLGAA
+976 AASAASVGQAAVVASAWAPAAAMTSLATLGANSVPA
-982 AQAAN
+982 A
-987 ATAAIAGASAA
+987 AAITSTVGLSSGLA
-998 LAAWTPAAIAASI
+998 LA
-1011 ATGGVASGTGLTA
+1011 G
-1024 YQSAQTAGLAM
+1024 M
-1035 SVMGARK
+1035 RK

-1076 GGKVISNA
+1076 GGKVISNS

>member
-9 NIVYTVQIDVAKLIS
+9 NIVYTVQMDVAKLIS

-311 TDAAATINQ
+311 TDAAATVNQ

-375 YAVIQSKI
+375 YAAIQSKI

-404 SVATRT
+404 SVATRS

-417 AKGALGLVGG
+417 VKGVLGLIGG
-427 PAGAAM
+427 PAGFAM

-447 QAKQESIAFADSLDA
+447 QAKQESIAFADSLDS

-473 QLGAEIAKAEISIIN
+473 QLAAEIAKAETSIIN

-527 SIQRDIDIQAGK
+527 SVQRDIDIQAGK

-643 RMEAESRGGNVNQV
+643 RMEAESRGGNANQV
-657 NTAGEL
+657 NTAGDL

-702 QALSNEIEVAALK
+702 QDLSNEIEVAALK

-729 QELGTGAT
+729 QELGAGAT
-737 QAQIQQAK
+737 QAQIQQAQ

-811 AIADT
+811 AIA
-816 NAKKAVS
+816 NASSQAVVT
-823 PEAANRAQVD
+823 PQQQLVGQVD
-833 PVTELANQNAEKL
+833 PVQQLANENAQKL
-846 ALMQT
+846 ALIKEYTAQRVIT
-851 YYQQEQA
+851 EEQG
-858 ALVAARAANK
+858 
-868 LTDDQYQQA
+868 
-877 KLATDAQYLALM
+877 LALM
-889 NAQNAQYEKQRTD
+889 NAANTEYEAQRT
-902 ALWSILSQQGLGYDM
+902 AAQWQLLSQQGLGYDI
-917 LTNAVDAF
+917 LTSAVDAF

-931 ALTGLL
+931 AITGLL
-937 TGTMSAQD
+937 TGTMSVSD
-945 ALRSLGN
+945 AMRSLGS
-952 TILNTVVNSLVQVGV
+952 TILNSVINSLVQVGV
-967 EALKNFIIT
+967 EALKNFIVGQT
-976 QTLGAA
+976 MGTAATAASVGQAAVVASAWAPAAAMTSLATLGANSVPA
-982 AQAAN
+982 A
-987 ATAAIAGASAA
+987 AAITSTVGLSSGLA
-998 LAAWTPAAIAASI
+998 LA
-1011 ATGGVASGTGLTA
+1011 G
-1024 YQSAQTAGLAM
+1024 M
-1035 SVMGARK
+1035 RK

-1048 AGSMYRVGEGGAP
+1048 AGSMYRVGEGGEP

-1084 DLQTGGSGGVIV
+1084 DLQTGGGGNIQVSVVFNDYTSGSHSFDAQTSQDGNNLTIQAFITDMDQKGPMLSAIARNTTATPRASGG
-1096 YNNIQNYT
+1096 
-1104 SATVDSQ
+1104 
-1111 ATVNDDGS
+1111 
-1119 VNIQTIVA
+1119 
-1127 DISNGGPISQS
+1127 
-1138 ISRYH
+1138 
-1143 QAPRR
+1143 
-1148 AIQ
+1148 

>member
-9 NIVYTVQIDVAKLIS
+9 NIVYTVQMDVAKLIS

-199 GVTTG
+199 GFTTG

-311 TDAAATINQ
+311 TDAAATVNQ

-375 YAVIQSKI
+375 YAAIQSKI

-519 ESVAEDYA
+519 EAVAEDYA
-527 SIQRDIDIQAGK
+527 SVQRDIDIQAGK

-630 SITDKRLRAVTKA
+630 SITDKKLRAVTKA

-702 QALSNEIEVAALK
+702 QDLSNEIEVAALK

-729 QELGTGAT
+729 QELGAGAT
-737 QAQIQQAK
+737 QAQIQQAQ

-811 AIADT
+811 AIAD
-816 NAKKAVS
+816 ASSQAVVT
-823 PEAANRAQVD
+823 PQQQLAGQVD
-833 PVTELANQNAEKL
+833 PVQQLANENAQKL
-846 ALMQT
+846 ALIKEYTAQRVIT
-851 YYQQEQA
+851 EEQG
-858 ALVAARAANK
+858 
-868 LTDDQYQQA
+868 
-877 KLATDAQYLALM
+877 LALM
-889 NAQNAQYEKQRTD
+889 NAANTEYEAQRT
-902 ALWSILSQQGLGYDM
+902 AAQWQLLSQQGLGYDM
-917 LTNAVDAF
+917 LTSAVDAF

-931 ALTGLL
+931 AITGLL
-937 TGTMSAQD
+937 TGTMSVSD
-945 ALRSLGN
+945 AMRSLGN
-952 TILNTVVNSLVQVGV
+952 TILNSVINSLVQVGV
-967 EALKNFIIT
+967 EALKNFIVGQT
-976 QTLGAA
+976 MGTAATAASVGQAAVVASAWAPAAAMTSLATLGANSVPA
-982 AQAAN
+982 A
-987 ATAAIAGASAA
+987 AAITSTVGLSSGLA
-998 LAAWTPAAIAASI
+998 LA
-1011 ATGGVASGTGLTA
+1011 G
-1024 YQSAQTAGLAM
+1024 M
-1035 SVMGARK
+1035 RK

-1084 DLQTGGSGGVIV
+1084 DLQTGGGGNIQVSVVFNDYTSGSHSFDAQTSQDGNNLTIQAFITDMDQKGPMLSAIARNTTATPRASGG
-1096 YNNIQNYT
+1096 
-1104 SATVDSQ
+1104 
-1111 ATVNDDGS
+1111 
-1119 VNIQTIVA
+1119 
-1127 DISNGGPISQS
+1127 
-1138 ISRYH
+1138 
-1143 QAPRR
+1143 
-1148 AIQ
+1148 